1 MKKSISIILLF
12 LGILFSYAQAP
23 QKMSYQ
29 AIIRNAS
36 GQLIQNQNVSVY
48 VSILQG
54 SPTGNLVYAETHN
67 GTTNVNGLLTL
78 QIGSGTVLVGNFS
91 AINWSSGNFYLKTE
105 TDPSGGTNYTI
116 AGTSQLLSV
125 PYAMYANSAGSA
137 AGSSQWYVS
146 GNNIYNANSG
156 NVGIGMTNPTERLVV
171 SGKTKTTDFQ
181 MTNGAGAGKVLTS
194 DASGNA
200 TWQTSSS
207 GFSLPYSGSGNTSNV
222 AFQVS
227 NYYNN
232 GNGGVGISGSSSGSN
247 SIGVQGSSNT
257 GTGVKGSSI
266 FAGIGVSGTSDD
278 GIGGYF
284 SSLSGLAL
292 QTGTGGTEING
303 TLKITS
309 GSPGNGKVLTSDANG
324 NATWQENYSNT
335 YLLIAKKSTNQIFQN
350 SYYGTV
356 QFDNNGGIFQ
366 NNKYYVPKNGYYHFD
381 VNLKLVNNSGI
392 ASGSAWN
399 DYVRITLLK
408 NGTESIQDYILPGTG
423 TNQVTLPTISFSAN
437 ALLNE
442 NDYVEV
448 QLTNISGVA
457 ITIDGSYGG
466 YNSFSAYLLR

>member
-12 LGILFSYAQAP
+12 LGILFSYAQVP
-23 QKMSYQ
+23 QKISYQ

-78 QIGSGTVLVGNFS
+78 QIGSGTVFAGNFS

-137 AGSSQWYVS
+137 SGSSQWYVS

-194 DASGNA
+194 DS
-200 TWQTSSS
+200 
-207 GFSLPYSGSGNTSNV
+207 
-222 AFQVS
+222 
-227 NYYNN
+227 
-232 GNGGVGISGSSSGSN
+232 
-247 SIGVQGSSNT
+247 
-257 GTGVKGSSI
+257 
-266 FAGIGVSGTSDD
+266 
-278 GIGGYF
+278 
-284 SSLSGLAL
+284 
-292 QTGTGGTEING
+292 
-303 TLKITS
+303 
-309 GSPGNGKVLTSDANG
+309 NG